1 MSAAVQVI
9 RDSSAGP
16 AGRCAVT
23 IGAYDG
29 IHLGHQA
36 VIARTRAEA
45 ARHGAATAVVTFDR
59 HPASVV
65 RPESAPRLLTTL
77 DQKLELLEAL
87 DVDHVYVVQFDEVRA
102 AESAEDFAREVLV
115 GCLRATTV
123 VVGAD
128 FHFGRGRTGDV
139 AMLEAFGREHD
150 FETIGLD
157 LVGRTDTAGAVVSS
171 TAIRA
176 AVAEGDLEA
185 AARMLGRVHELWG
198 TVVHGDARGRTLG
211 FPTANVAVPEPLL
224 LPADGIYAAWYVRPN
239 GERHAAA
246 VNIGRRPT
254 FYDDQ
259 PASLVEAF
267 LLDFDGDLYGEAARV
282 AFVRRLRPELRFDS
296 VDALVERMHADVAE
310 TRTVLGLG
318 A

>member
-1 MSAAVQVI
+1 MQVI
-9 RDSSAGP
+9 RDPSDGP

-23 IGAYDG
+23 IGCYDG

-36 VIARTRAEA
+36 VIARTRDEA
-45 ARHGAATAVVTFDR
+45 RRHGAATAVVTFDR

-65 RPESAPRLLTTL
+65 RPASAPRLLTTL

-87 DVDHVYVVQFDEVRA
+87 DVDHVFVVEFDEVRA
-102 AESAEDFAREVLV
+102 AESAEDFAGEVLV
-115 GCLRATTV
+115 GCLHATTV

-128 FHFGRGRTGDV
+128 FHFGRGRAGDV
-139 AMLEAFGREHD
+139 AMLAEFGRAHD

-157 LVGRTDTAGAVVSS
+157 LVGRADADDGVVSS

-176 AVAEGDLEA
+176 AVAAGEVEA
-185 AARMLGRVHELWG
+185 AARMLGRVPRAVG

-224 LPADGIYAAWYVRPN
+224 LPADGIYAAWYVRPD
-239 GERHAAA
+239 GTRHAAA
-246 VNIGRRPT
+246 VNVGRRPT
-254 FYDDQ
+254 FYADQ
-259 PASLVEAF
+259 PASLIEAF
-267 LLDFDGDLYGEAARV
+267 LLDFEGDLYGEDARV

-296 VDALVERMHADVAE
+296 VDALVERMHEDVAE
-310 TRTVLGLG
+310 TRSVLGLLR
-318 A
+318 

>member
-1 MSAAVQVI
+1 VFAPVQVI
-9 RDSSAGP
+9 RDPSDGP

-23 IGAYDG
+23 IGCYDG

-36 VIARTRAEA
+36 VIARTRDEA
-45 ARHGAATAVVTFDR
+45 RRHGAATAVVTFDR

-65 RPESAPRLLTTL
+65 RPASAPRLLTTL

-87 DVDHVYVVQFDEVRA
+87 DVDHVFVVEFDEVRA
-102 AESAEDFAREVLV
+102 AESAEDFAGEVLV
-115 GCLRATTV
+115 GCLHATTV

-128 FHFGRGRTGDV
+128 FHFGRGRAGDV
-139 AMLEAFGREHD
+139 AMLAEFGRAHD

-157 LVGRTDTAGAVVSS
+157 LVGRADADDGVVSS

-176 AVAEGDLEA
+176 AVAAGEVEA

-224 LPADGIYAAWYVRPN
+224 LPADGIYAAWYVRPD
-239 GERHAAA
+239 GTRHAAA
-246 VNIGRRPT
+246 VNVGRRPT
-254 FYDDQ
+254 FYADQ
-259 PASLVEAF
+259 PASLIEAF
-267 LLDFDGDLYGEAARV
+267 LLDFEGDLYGEDARV

-296 VDALVERMHADVAE
+296 VDALVERMHEDVAE
-310 TRTVLGLG
+310 TRSVLGLLR
-318 A
+318 